1 MGPVIRHD
9 VLMVPCLRQ
18 NLFSWKTVSRK
29 GFSMIGRD
37 EDIKLQDKEGK
48 DVLWAKEVLG
58 SHVIQLVENIAR
70 FSSYKD
76 WHQALG
82 HPSSLTETSNLY
94 TDSYLLPK
102 PPKNFHCPACSLS
115 KSTHY
120 KPTESTGYNKA
131 TKCFELIHTD
141 LSGKFSVTFNLE
153 HEPHVLFR
161 PWPGMHKNFSGSSF
175 C

>member
-18 NLFSWKTVSRK
+18 NLFSWKSVSRK

-58 SHVIQLVENIAR
+58 SHVIQLVENITR
-70 FSSYKD
+70 FSSYED

-82 HPSSLTETSNLY
+82 HPSALTETSNLY

-102 PPKNFHCPACSLS
+102 PPNFHCPACSQS
-115 KSTHY
+115 KSTHH

-141 LSGKFSVTFNLE
+141 LTGKFSITFNLK
-153 HEPHVLFR
+153 HEPHILFR
-161 PWPGMHKNFSGSSF
+161 PWPQIHKNFSGSSF